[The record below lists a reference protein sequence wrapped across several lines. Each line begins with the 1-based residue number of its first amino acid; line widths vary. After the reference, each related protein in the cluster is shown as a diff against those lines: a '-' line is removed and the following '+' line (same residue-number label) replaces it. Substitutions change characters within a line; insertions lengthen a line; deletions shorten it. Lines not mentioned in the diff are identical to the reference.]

1 MQRLAKLPR
10 PRRAVAAVEFAV
22 ILPFLMIVLVGIWEV
37 GRLVHVQ
44 QILNNSAREGA
55 RLAAQGLIVNKDS
68 EPTLILVDEGSPNVK
83 TTIENYL
90 REAGIDPTGLTLSFK
105 YLDGD
110 KAKTQPHQATKGQ
123 KFRVY
128 ITLPMANVRWTLLS
142 LTSRSTKRS
151 PPGTPTDNPLAK
163 GPTFAPD
170 EQ

>member
-1 MQRLAKLPR
+1 M
-10 PRRAVAAVEFAV
+10 
-22 ILPFLMIVLVGIWEV
+22 
-37 GRLVHVQ
+37 VHVQ

-68 EPTLILVDEGSPNVK
+68 EPTLIKVDEGSPNVK

-105 YLDGD
+105 YLNGD

-142 LTSRSTKRS
+142 LTDVTTLEAEVDWRSLVDDPFTLNE
-151 PPGTPTDNPLAK
+151 TLPTWNPY
-163 GPTFAPD
+163 
-170 EQ
+170 